1 MTLRPQTKA
10 AQKSGTR
17 AANLPAILAI
27 VADNVAEAAWLA
39 SVVVVA
45 LHFNL
50 HTFTIFE
57 ADKIAMFK
65 VLAALLLAALLL
77 RISVWRY
84 SGHTATASE
93 MAAAIPPAS
102 AGIAVALLLSTG
114 LSIAPQISWHG
125 TYMRAHGAVMELC
138 LLAVLVAQCVG
149 LRRPAQMQRL
159 LDTIVLAATISALYG
174 ILQHLK
180 LDPAEWGQAFLG
192 DRVSSTQGNP
202 IFLGAYLVLT
212 LPLTLACAL
221 QTLLRSTGGMRNHAQ
236 AALQLLSATM
246 QVLAIWF
253 TGSRGPLLGIAAGCL
268 FMAICQAAALN
279 NRKAL
284 LALFGVAGAVLL
296 FLYALNIPNGPLEA
310 LRDRPYLG
318 RLAHVWDT
326 TNRTESSTQ
335 VRIETWRH
343 AKDALLTTPALIYA
357 DGTVDTWS
365 RLRLLIGY
373 GPETAG
379 FVLPP
384 SYRTEFHNALF
395 SDRAHNMLWDTLLTT
410 GIIGAVAAYWL
421 WATLANKLLLQLGFL
436 TGSKNRYGL
445 WALQFA
451 GATAGL
457 LITMQLRSPE
467 LAAVALALGLA
478 AGTLMFPVLSTIV
491 EPRTTQPVNFILL
504 GLAGA
509 AFAHFIEAQ
518 FGIATITT
526 DLHFVIVI
534 ALIWNWDQL
543 QQPAQLN
550 QPTPQA
556 MTKQRQPSTFTAP
569 AQPALQALA
578 IGTELAV
585 PAVLAGILVLFS
597 LWVPNLGLSSSAP
610 AIALLLLA
618 CATAA
623 AVFAYAHAPAAA
635 ATWALAGL
643 GLGLPVTYLAWTQ
656 FDGRA
661 LAGSNANNILQTAAA
676 RSASV
681 TAFAIWIVLLTLGLG
696 WALAQRE
703 SAARHPVSN
712 KFIFAP
718 LVAFLTIGIG
728 AAYLNVNASQADTHR
743 NLVQAANPADAL
755 TLLDRAVQ
763 LAPQQDELWYLYG
776 RTALIA
782 ARAQTTQAA
791 RAVLR
796 SAARSHLERAL
807 LISPF
812 NPNYLISLARL
823 NFDIAQDTQN
833 LDDRTATANRA
844 DNYYAAALRLNPH
857 DARWWQNWAVLDYEV
872 FLDYA
877 AAETKLQ
884 RAQTEDP
891 TNARSL
897 VLLGNVATARM
908 VSPQANDRDFSAALD
923 YYSQAL
929 NSPVG
934 TSPIE
939 IKLLLGN
946 LWLQRGTA
954 SKDAVAQ
961 NSSYRMSADLFEQV
975 ISATDS
981 TATFGEPDEQPG
993 SAAKFE
999 PWALQRTLSQ
1009 LYMSLQQYEQAGQ
1022 YAALALASAPQSQHE
1037 LLLQL
1042 QAASAAQLLANPRP

>member
-10 AQKSGTR
+10 AQKAVAR
-17 AANLPAILAI
+17 AANLPAILAM

-543 QQPAQLN
+543 QQPTQLT

-556 MTKQRQPSTFTAP
+556 MTKQRQPSSFTAP

-578 IGTELAV
+578 VGTELAV

-618 CATAA
+618 CATVA

-703 SAARHPVSN
+703 SAPQHPVSN

-718 LVAFLTIGIG
+718 LAAFLIIGIG
-728 AAYLNVNASQADTHR
+728 ATYLNVNASQADTHR

>member
-10 AQKSGTR
+10 AQKAVAR

-149 LRRPAQMQRL
+149 LRRPAQLQRL

-236 AALQLLSATM
+236 AALQLLSATI

-543 QQPAQLN
+543 QQPTQLT

-556 MTKQRQPSTFTAP
+556 MTKQRQPSSFTAP
-569 AQPALQALA
+569 AQPAMQALA
-578 IGTELAV
+578 VGTELAV

-703 SAARHPVSN
+703 SAPQHPVSN

-718 LVAFLTIGIG
+718 LAAFLIIGIG
-728 AAYLNVNASQADTHR
+728 ATYLNVNASQADTHR

-908 VSPQANDRDFSAALD
+908 VSPQATDTDFSAALD

-939 IKLLLGN
+939 IRLLLGN

>member
-10 AQKSGTR
+10 AQKAVAR

-543 QQPAQLN
+543 QQPTQLT

-556 MTKQRQPSTFTAP
+556 MTKQRQPSSFTAP

-618 CATAA
+618 CATVA

-703 SAARHPVSN
+703 SAPQHPVSN

-718 LVAFLTIGIG
+718 LAAFLIIGIG
-728 AAYLNVNASQADTHR
+728 ATYLNVNASQADTHR

-981 TATFGEPDEQPG
+981 TATLGEPDEQPG

>member
-1 MTLRPQTKA
+1 MTLRPQSKA
-10 AQKSGTR
+10 AQKTVAR

-543 QQPAQLN
+543 QQPTQLT

-556 MTKQRQPSTFTAP
+556 MTKQRQPSSFTAP
-569 AQPALQALA
+569 AQPAMQALA
-578 IGTELAV
+578 VGTELAV

-676 RSASV
+676 RSTSV

-703 SAARHPVSN
+703 SAPQHPVSN

-718 LVAFLTIGIG
+718 LAAFLIIGIG
-728 AAYLNVNASQADTHR
+728 ATYLNVNASQADTHR

-763 LAPQQDELWYLYG
+763 LAPQQDELWYLFG

>member
-10 AQKSGTR
+10 AQKAVAR
-17 AANLPAILAI
+17 AANLPAILAM

-543 QQPAQLN
+543 QQPTQIT

-556 MTKQRQPSTFTAP
+556 MTKQRQPSSFTAP

-703 SAARHPVSN
+703 SAPQHPVSN

-718 LVAFLTIGIG
+718 LAAFLIIGIG
-728 AAYLNVNASQADTHR
+728 ATYLNVNASQADTHR

-934 TSPIE
+934 TSAVE

-999 PWALQRTLSQ
+999 PWTLQRTLSQ

>member
-10 AQKSGTR
+10 AQKAVAR

-236 AALQLLSATM
+236 AALQLLSAII

-543 QQPAQLN
+543 QQPAQLT

-556 MTKQRQPSTFTAP
+556 MTKQRQPSSFTAP

-703 SAARHPVSN
+703 SAPQHPVSN

-718 LVAFLTIGIG
+718 LAAFLIIGIG
-728 AAYLNVNASQADTHR
+728 ATYLNVNASQADTHR
-743 NLVQAANPADAL
+743 NLVQAANSADAL
-755 TLLDRAVQ
+755 TLLDSAVQ

-934 TSPIE
+934 TSAVE

>member
-10 AQKSGTR
+10 AQKAVAR
-17 AANLPAILAI
+17 AANLPAILAM

-159 LDTIVLAATISALYG
+159 LDTIVLASTISALYG

-236 AALQLLSATM
+236 AALQLLSAII

-318 RLAHVWDT
+318 RLAHVWDP

-543 QQPAQLN
+543 QQPAQLT

-556 MTKQRQPSTFTAP
+556 MTKQRQPSSFTAP

-618 CATAA
+618 CATVA

-703 SAARHPVSN
+703 SAPQHPVSN

-718 LVAFLTIGIG
+718 LAAFLIIGIG
-728 AAYLNVNASQADTHR
+728 ATYLNVNASQADAHR
-743 NLVQAANPADAL
+743 NLVQAANSADAL
-755 TLLDRAVQ
+755 TLLDSAVQ

-934 TSPIE
+934 TSAVE

-981 TATFGEPDEQPG
+981 TATLGEPDEQPG

>member
-10 AQKSGTR
+10 AQKAVAR
-17 AANLPAILAI
+17 AANLPAILAM

-543 QQPAQLN
+543 QQPTQIT

-556 MTKQRQPSTFTAP
+556 MTKQRQPSSFTAP

-703 SAARHPVSN
+703 SAPQHPVSN

-718 LVAFLTIGIG
+718 LAAFLIIGIG
-728 AAYLNVNASQADTHR
+728 ATYLNVNASQADAHR

-934 TSPIE
+934 TSAVE

>member
-10 AQKSGTR
+10 AQKAVAR

-149 LRRPAQMQRL
+149 LRRPAQLQRL

-236 AALQLLSATM
+236 AALQLLSATI

-543 QQPAQLN
+543 QQPTQIT

-556 MTKQRQPSTFTAP
+556 MTKQRQPSSFTAP

-676 RSASV
+676 RSTSV

-703 SAARHPVSN
+703 SAPQHPVSN

-718 LVAFLTIGIG
+718 LAAFLIIGIG
-728 AAYLNVNASQADTHR
+728 ATYLNVNASQADTHR

-763 LAPQQDELWYLYG
+763 LAPQQDELWYLFG

-934 TSPIE
+934 TSAVE

>member
-10 AQKSGTR
+10 AQKAVAR
-17 AANLPAILAI
+17 AANLPAILAM

-556 MTKQRQPSTFTAP
+556 MTKQRQPSSFTAP

-676 RSASV
+676 RSTSV

-703 SAARHPVSN
+703 SAPQHPVSN

-718 LVAFLTIGIG
+718 LAAFLIIGIG
-728 AAYLNVNASQADTHR
+728 ATYLNVNASQADTHR

-999 PWALQRTLSQ
+999 PWTLQRTLSQ

>member
-10 AQKSGTR
+10 AQKAVAR

-149 LRRPAQMQRL
+149 LRRPAQLQRL

-543 QQPAQLN
+543 QQPAQLT

-556 MTKQRQPSTFTAP
+556 MTKQRQPSSFTAP

-703 SAARHPVSN
+703 SAPRHPVSN

-718 LVAFLTIGIG
+718 LAAFLIIGIG
-728 AAYLNVNASQADTHR
+728 ATYLNVNASQADAHR
-743 NLVQAANPADAL
+743 NLVQAANSADAL
-755 TLLDRAVQ
+755 TLLDSAVQ

-999 PWALQRTLSQ
+999 PWTLQRTLSQ

>member
-1 MTLRPQTKA
+1 MTLRPQSKA
-10 AQKSGTR
+10 AQKAVAR

-149 LRRPAQMQRL
+149 LRRPAQLQRL

-543 QQPAQLN
+543 QQPTQLT

-556 MTKQRQPSTFTAP
+556 MTKQRQPSSFTAP

-703 SAARHPVSN
+703 SAPQHPVSN

-718 LVAFLTIGIG
+718 LAAFLIIGIG
-728 AAYLNVNASQADTHR
+728 ATYLNVNASQADTHR

-908 VSPQANDRDFSAALD
+908 VSPQATDRDFSAALD

>member
-1 MTLRPQTKA
+1 MTLRPQSKA
-10 AQKSGTR
+10 AQKTVAR

-543 QQPAQLN
+543 QQPAQLT

-556 MTKQRQPSTFTAP
+556 MTKQRQPSSFTAP
-569 AQPALQALA
+569 AQPAMQALA
-578 IGTELAV
+578 VGTELAV

-681 TAFAIWIVLLTLGLG
+681 SAFAIWIVLLTLGLG

-703 SAARHPVSN
+703 SAPQHPVSN

-718 LVAFLTIGIG
+718 LAAFLIIGIG
-728 AAYLNVNASQADTHR
+728 ATYLNVNASQADAHR

>member
-1 MTLRPQTKA
+1 MTLRPQSKA
-10 AQKSGTR
+10 AQKTVAR

-284 LALFGVAGAVLL
+284 LALFGAAGAVLL

-543 QQPAQLN
+543 QQPTQIT

-556 MTKQRQPSTFTAP
+556 MTKQRQPSSFTAP

-703 SAARHPVSN
+703 SAPQHPVSN

-718 LVAFLTIGIG
+718 LAAFLIIGIG
-728 AAYLNVNASQADTHR
+728 ATYLNVNASQADTHR

-934 TSPIE
+934 TSAVE

>member
-10 AQKSGTR
+10 AQKAVAR
-17 AANLPAILAI
+17 AANLPAILAM

-543 QQPAQLN
+543 QQPTQLT

-556 MTKQRQPSTFTAP
+556 MTKQRQPSSFTAP

-703 SAARHPVSN
+703 SAPQHPVSN

-718 LVAFLTIGIG
+718 LAAFLIIGIG
-728 AAYLNVNASQADTHR
+728 ATYLNVNASQADAHR
-743 NLVQAANPADAL
+743 NLVQAANSADAL
-755 TLLDRAVQ
+755 TLLDSAVQ

-999 PWALQRTLSQ
+999 PWTLQRTLSQ

>member
-10 AQKSGTR
+10 AQKAVAR
-17 AANLPAILAI
+17 AANLPAILAM

-149 LRRPAQMQRL
+149 LRRPAQLQRL

-221 QTLLRSTGGMRNHAQ
+221 QTLLRSAGGMRNHAQ
-236 AALQLLSATM
+236 AALQLLSAII

-357 DGTVDTWS
+357 DGRVDNWS

-543 QQPAQLN
+543 QQPAQLT

-556 MTKQRQPSTFTAP
+556 MTKQRQPSSFTAT

-618 CATAA
+618 CAAAA

-703 SAARHPVSN
+703 PAPQHPVSN
-712 KFIFAP
+712 KIIFAP
-718 LVAFLTIGIG
+718 LAAFLIIGIG
-728 AAYLNVNASQADTHR
+728 ATYLNVNASQADTHR

-755 TLLDRAVQ
+755 TLLDHAVQ

-782 ARAQTTQAA
+782 ARAQTTQPA

-857 DARWWQNWAVLDYEV
+857 DARWWQNWAVLDYEI

-908 VSPQANDRDFSAALD
+908 ISPQENDRDFSAALD

-961 NSSYRMSADLFEQV
+961 NSSFRMSADLFEQV

>member
-1 MTLRPQTKA
+1 MTLRPQSKA
-10 AQKSGTR
+10 AQKAVAR

-543 QQPAQLN
+543 QQPTQIT

-556 MTKQRQPSTFTAP
+556 MTKQRQPSSFTAP
-569 AQPALQALA
+569 AQPAMQALA
-578 IGTELAV
+578 VGTELAV

-703 SAARHPVSN
+703 SAPQHPVSN

-718 LVAFLTIGIG
+718 LAAFLIIGIG
-728 AAYLNVNASQADTHR
+728 ATYLNVNASQADTHR

-934 TSPIE
+934 TSAVE

-981 TATFGEPDEQPG
+981 TATLGEPDEQPG

-999 PWALQRTLSQ
+999 PWTLQRTLSQ

>member
-10 AQKSGTR
+10 APKSGTR

-149 LRRPAQMQRL
+149 LRRPAQLQRL

-236 AALQLLSATM
+236 AALQLLSATI

-543 QQPAQLN
+543 QQPAQLT

-556 MTKQRQPSTFTAP
+556 MTKQRQPSSFTAP
-569 AQPALQALA
+569 AQPAMQALA

-703 SAARHPVSN
+703 SAPQHPVSN

-718 LVAFLTIGIG
+718 LAAFLIIGIG
-728 AAYLNVNASQADTHR
+728 ATYLNVNASQADTHR

>member
-10 AQKSGTR
+10 AQKAVAR
-17 AANLPAILAI
+17 AANLPAILAM

-236 AALQLLSATM
+236 AALQLLSAII

-543 QQPAQLN
+543 QQPTQLT

-556 MTKQRQPSTFTAP
+556 MTKQRQPSSFTAP

-578 IGTELAV
+578 VGTELAV

-703 SAARHPVSN
+703 SAPQHPVSN

-718 LVAFLTIGIG
+718 LAAFLIIGIG
-728 AAYLNVNASQADTHR
+728 ATYLNVNASQADAHR

-908 VSPQANDRDFSAALD
+908 VSPQATDRDFSAALD